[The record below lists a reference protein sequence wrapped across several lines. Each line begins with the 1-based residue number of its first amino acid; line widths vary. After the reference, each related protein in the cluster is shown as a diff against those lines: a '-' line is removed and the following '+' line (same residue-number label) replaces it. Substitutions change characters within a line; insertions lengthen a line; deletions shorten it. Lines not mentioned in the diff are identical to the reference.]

1 MTARTDGATAS
12 SRATPR
18 AASGALVIAAF
29 LFGSTF
35 LVVKHAL
42 DHTSVLAFL
51 AARFLIAGLVLLP
64 FALRRPPSRHEV
76 RHGVLA
82 GLCLLAGF
90 VFQTAGLRS
99 TSSSTSAFIT
109 YLLVVFVPLMTSIT
123 TRARPEWS
131 VAAGVGLSVPGL
143 LLLSGGVAGFGRGEA
158 LTLLCAVAFAL
169 HIVVLGRTAHRH
181 DAVRLTCWQVLTVG
195 ACCLVPGA
203 VARGGYGFGGRVWF
217 AAAFCGLGA
226 TAIAFFCMVWAQR
239 VVPESRAAIIL
250 LLEPVFAAVLGYVAG
265 DRLGWRGA
273 IGAALILGAVLVT
286 ELGAARPPA
295 VGAELA
301 LPVDDGP

>member
-1 MTARTDGATAS
+1 VTDPTAPPLAS
-12 SRATPR
+12 PR
-18 AASGALVIAAF
+18 AASGALVVAAF

-42 DHTSVLAFL
+42 DHTSVPAFL
-51 AARFLIAGLVLLP
+51 ATRFLIAGLVLLP

-109 YLLVVFVPLMTSIT
+109 YLLVVFVPVMTSIA
-123 TRARPEWS
+123 TRSRPEWS
-131 VAAGVGLSVPGL
+131 VIVGVGLSVPGL
-143 LLLSGGVAGFGRGEA
+143 LLLSGGIAGFGRGEA
-158 LTLLCAVAFAL
+158 LTLLCAVGFAL
-169 HIVVLGRTAHRH
+169 HIVVLGRTSLRH
-181 DAVRLTCWQVLTVG
+181 DPVRLTCWQVLTVG

-203 VARGGYGFGGRVWF
+203 LSRGGYAFDGRVWF

-239 VVPESRAAIIL
+239 VVAEARAAIIL
-250 LLEPVFAAVLGYVAG
+250 LLEPVFAAVLGYVSG
-265 DRLGWRGA
+265 DRLGWRGLL
-273 IGAALILGAVLVT
+273 GAVLILGAVIIT
-286 ELGAARPPA
+286 ELASSKPA
-295 VGAELA
+295 PLGTELA
-301 LPVDDGP
+301 VPGDGSP